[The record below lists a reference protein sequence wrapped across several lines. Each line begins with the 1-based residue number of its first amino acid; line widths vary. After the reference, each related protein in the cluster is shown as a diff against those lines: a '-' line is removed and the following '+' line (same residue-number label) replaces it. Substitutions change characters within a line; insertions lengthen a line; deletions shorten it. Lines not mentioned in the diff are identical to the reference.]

1 MLRKLI
7 VAMAATGAISAGPA
21 LGLGLGEITIN
32 SYLNQPLDAEIELV
46 QVRELSNTE
55 ILPNLATRDDFKRAG
70 VERPFFLSDLKFE
83 TVVHDDGRTTV
94 RLTSRKPVVE
104 PFLNFLVEVHWPSG
118 RLLREY
124 TLLLDPP
131 SFSASVAEEVARK
144 PMYQGGS
151 ANRYQRIPDAVAPIR
166 STPDSSR
173 SPSRTP
179 TGSHKVKKDETLW
192 DIALRFRPDRS
203 VSPQQMMLAIQAEN
217 PGAFING
224 NINMLK
230 QGSVLRIP
238 DRVMLR
244 DFSEAGSIAGVA
256 KQNSSWKGSVRQ
268 LDATRR
274 SSVDDEPGKRQD
286 DGRLTVV
293 SSGDGGR
300 GNGAD
305 QGGGSGD
312 SARVRALED
321 ELALSSERI
330 DLLTREN
337 AELRD
342 KLDALTEQLG
352 TLEKLI
358 ALKNDELTVIQGMGQ
373 QDAGE
378 TLTPPEPPRDIAQAD
393 PPTTLPPPANGEIDY
408 NYQNDAESGETQQPM
423 ADAGKRQGQQNPSD
437 NKPSEKPDKIANDT
451 KAKPEKSFIDEFLD
465 SPLYMGIAGGGVLF
479 IVAGLMF
486 VARRR
491 AQAEDVF
498 QDSLNDQ
505 EAFSPAGNE
514 QIDLG
519 TGLSP
524 AVAST
529 KAAGGAGIQPL
540 ELDADLEIDQD
551 LLDQQVAS
559 TAAGSVMAEADVYAD
574 YGRFQQAAEI
584 LTKAVETEPGNAS
597 YRLKLMEVQ
606 AGMDDLD
613 GFREQ
618 LNALGDVDEATQAKV
633 EALKS
638 QFANTT
644 LADFEPED
652 VLNELE
658 ALTDELTSTDID
670 LDASLD
676 SVVEEAS
683 SDLAS
688 ADALD
693 LALEDDLSIDDS
705 VDVETS
711 LDTGKLEDDDLSID
725 GLDDLELD
733 LGLEDASSDAVSEG
747 GSDEMADLDDISL
760 SLDDDEAVSEVSEL
774 TDDLSLGDTD
784 DIATLDMSDA
794 EDLDDIALDLELDD
808 AEDSESSAPEALPDA
823 ESLDDLSLD
832 LDADEFQLDASVEE
846 TPSLVEDEGIVE
858 LEDLELNDE
867 LETAETEASQDEQSD
882 DESFDLGDLDL
893 ELNDD
898 LGESLEASSSEG
910 NAVSDEIELELD
922 ESEFDL
928 DAEMASLDTDLSDL
942 SEGLG
947 EADLDGALQPEAVE
961 SSEDTDLESLDL
973 DSMDL
978 SEPLSEM
985 GSSGEVGVSEEA
997 TELDEDL
1004 EFLEETDETA
1014 TKLDLARAYIEMGD
1028 QDGAR
1033 DILEEVAREGDD
1045 AQKQEADSLLKKL

>member
-46 QVRELSNTE
+46 QIRELSSNE

-70 VERPFFLSDLKFE
+70 VERPFFLSDLNFE

-94 RLTSRKPVVE
+94 RVTSKKPVVE

-131 SFSASVAEEVARK
+131 SFSARIAEEAARQPK
-144 PMYQGGS
+144 YQGGS
-151 ANRYQRIPDAVAPIR
+151 VNRYQRIPDAVAPIR

-173 SPSRTP
+173 SPSKTP
-179 TGSHKVKKDETLW
+179 AGSHKVKKDETLW
-192 DIALRFRPDRS
+192 DIALRYRPDRT
-203 VSPQQMMLAIQAEN
+203 VSPQQMMLAIQADN

-244 DFSEAGSIAGVA
+244 EISEAGAIAGVA
-256 KQNSSWKGSVRQ
+256 KQNSTWKGSVRQ

-274 SSVDDEPGKRQD
+274 ATADDEPRKRQD

-293 SSGDGGR
+293 SSGDGGS

-312 SARVRALED
+312 SGRVRALEN

-342 KLDALTEQLG
+342 KLDALTNQLA
-352 TLEKLI
+352 TLERLI
-358 ALKNDELTVIQGMGQ
+358 ALKNDELTAIQGMGQ
-373 QDAGE
+373 QDVGE
-378 TLTPPEPPRDIAQAD
+378 TLTPPEPLQDIVQST
-393 PPTTLPPPANGEIDY
+393 PSTTLPPPANGEIDY
-408 NYQNDAESGETQQPM
+408 NYQDDAESGGNQQQV
-423 ADAGKRQGQQNPSD
+423 ADGGKNQGQTNTADS
-437 NKPSEKPDKIANDT
+437 KPSEKPDNLADAT
-451 KAKPEKSFIDEFLD
+451 KPKPEKSFVDEFLD
-465 SPLYMGIAGGGVLF
+465 SPLYMGLAGGGVLF

-498 QDSLNDQ
+498 QDSLNEQD
-505 EAFSPAGNE
+505 AFSPAGNE

-519 TGLSP
+519 TGLNSATP
-524 AVAST
+524 T
-529 KAAGGAGIQPL
+529 KMAGGSGIQPL
-540 ELDADLEIDQD
+540 ELDADLEIDQE

-559 TAAGSVMAEADVYAD
+559 TAAGGAIAEAAVYAD
-574 YGRFQQAAEI
+574 YGRFEQAAEI
-584 LTKAVETEPGNAS
+584 LTKAVEAEPDNTG

-606 AGMDDLD
+606 AGMDDLE

-618 LNALGDVDEATQAKV
+618 LGALGDVDEATQAQI
-633 EALKS
+633 ETLKS
-638 QFANTT
+638 QFANAT

-670 LDASLD
+670 LDANLD

-688 ADALD
+688 EDTLD
-693 LALEDDLSIDDS
+693 LALDDDLGIAESIDA
-705 VDVETS
+705 VDVEAS
-711 LDTGKLEDDDLSID
+711 LDTDKIDDDNLSID

-733 LGLEDASSDAVSEG
+733 LGLDDAASETAADD
-747 GSDEMADLDDISL
+747 GSDDIADLDDISL
-760 SLDDDEAVSEVSEL
+760 SLDDDDEVIDAGEL
-774 TDDLSLGDTD
+774 TDDLSLD
-784 DIATLDMSDA
+784 DAGSNETPEDSGLD
-794 EDLDDIALDLELDD
+794 ELDDIALDIELDD
-808 AEDSESSAPEALPDA
+808 SAVSKSPAPEGASDI

-832 LDADEFQLDASVEE
+832 LDAEEFQVEAPAEEASAAVVEE
-846 TPSLVEDEGIVE
+846 DIVE
-858 LEDLELNDE
+858 LDDLELDDE
-867 LETAETEASQDEQSD
+867 LETVEASSTLDEQPEED
-882 DESFDLGDLDL
+882 ALDLGDLDL
-893 ELNDD
+893 ELDDD
-898 LGESLEASSSEG
+898 LGASLEESVTDDSAS
-910 NAVSDEIELELD
+910 SDEIELD

-961 SSEDTDLESLDL
+961 SNDESDLEALDL
-973 DSMDL
+973 DSLELSDDL
-978 SEPLSEM
+978 SAM
-985 GSSGEVGVSEEA
+985 GDSGESGASEEV
-997 TELDEDL
+997 TELDEEL

>member
-21 LGLGLGEITIN
+21 IGLGLGEITIN

-94 RLTSRKPVVE
+94 RITSRKPVVE

-131 SFSASVAEEVARK
+131 SFSARVAEEVARK
-144 PMYQGGS
+144 PKYQGGS
-151 ANRYQRIPDAVAPIR
+151 VNRYQRIPDAVAPIR
-166 STPDSSR
+166 STSDSFLP
-173 SPSRTP
+173 PSKAP
-179 TGSHKVKKDETLW
+179 AGSHKVNKDETLW

-244 DFSEAGSIAGVA
+244 DFSEAGAIAGVA
-256 KQNSSWKGSVRQ
+256 QQNSSWKGSVRQ
-268 LDATRR
+268 LDAARR
-274 SSVDDEPGKRQD
+274 SAVDDKPGKRQN

-293 SSGDGGR
+293 SSGDGGS

-305 QGGGSGD
+305 QGGGRGD
-312 SARVRALED
+312 SARVRALEN

-358 ALKNDELTVIQGMGQ
+358 SLKNDELIAIQGIGQ

-378 TLTPPEPPRDIAQAD
+378 TLTPPEPPRDIARMD

-408 NYQNDAESGETQQPM
+408 NYQADTESGETQQQV
-423 ADAGKRQGQQNPSD
+423 ADSGTRQGQQNPSD
-437 NKPSEKPDKIANDT
+437 SKPSVKPDNVVNDT
-451 KAKPEKSFIDEFLD
+451 KAKPEKSLINEFLD
-465 SPLYMGIAGGGVLF
+465 SPLYMGIAGVGVLF

-505 EAFSPAGNE
+505 EAFSPVGNG

-524 AVAST
+524 AAAAST
-529 KAAGGAGIQPL
+529 KAASGTGIQPL

-551 LLDQQVAS
+551 LLNQQVAS
-559 TAAGSVMAEADVYAD
+559 TATGGVMAEADVYAD

-584 LTKAVETEPGNAS
+584 LTKAVEAEPGNAG
-597 YRLKLMEVQ
+597 YRLKLMEIQ

-618 LNALGDVDEATQAKV
+618 LGALGDVDEATQAKI

-638 QFANTT
+638 QFANAT

-670 LDASLD
+670 LDTSLD

-688 ADALD
+688 EDTLD
-693 LALEDDLSIDDS
+693 LALDDDLGIDESIDA
-705 VDVETS
+705 VDVEAS
-711 LDTGKLEDDDLSID
+711 LDTDKIDDDDLSID

-733 LGLEDASSDAVSEG
+733 LGLDDTTSETASDNG
-747 GSDEMADLDDISL
+747 LDDITDLDEISL
-760 SLDDDEAVSEVSEL
+760 SLDDDEVVSDIGEL
-774 TDDLSLGDTD
+774 TDDLMLDGVDGNEVLEESGTD
-784 DIATLDMSDA
+784 
-794 EDLDDIALDLELDD
+794 EHDDIALDLELDD
-808 AEDSESSAPEALPDA
+808 SAVSESPATEV
-823 ESLDDLSLD
+823 ESLDDISLD
-832 LDADEFQLDASVEE
+832 LDAEEFQVEAPAEEASAAVIG
-846 TPSLVEDEGIVE
+846 DDIVE
-858 LEDLELNDE
+858 LDDLALNDDF
-867 LETAETEASQDEQSD
+867 EAVEAASTLGEQSEED
-882 DESFDLGDLDL
+882 ALDLGDLDL
-893 ELNDD
+893 ELDDD
-898 LGESLEASSSEG
+898 LEANLEEAASEG
-910 NAVSDEIELELD
+910 STSSDEIELD

-961 SSEDTDLESLDL
+961 SNDESDLEGLDL
-973 DSMDL
+973 DSLDL
-978 SEPLSEM
+978 SDDLSAVDD
-985 GSSGEVGVSEEA
+985 SGEVGASEDA

-1033 DILEEVAREGDD
+1033 DILEEVVREGDD